1 MLFFLSYWSVWLKGT
16 KNWPTSS
23 QLLEGVGEQKKHSKQ
38 WNRINF
44 ALAKNI
50 KNALI
55 YWNVYCYR
63 EYIEEEFF
71 FFFFE
76 KDSISSSSVLYAEE
90 TTTKDSP
97 HFGLWSEQKAAH

>member
-1 MLFFLSYWSVWLKGT
+1 MLFFLSSYWSVWLKGT

-23 QLLEGVGEQKKHSKQ
+23 QLLEGVGEQKKSTQ
-38 WNRINF
+38 SSEIGLT
-44 ALAKNI
+44 LAKNI

-63 EYIEEEFF
+63 EFF

>member
-1 MLFFLSYWSVWLKGT
+1 MNKKST
-16 KNWPTSS
+16 QSS
-23 QLLEGVGEQKKHSKQ
+23 EIGLT
-38 WNRINF
+38 
-44 ALAKNI
+44 LAKNI

-63 EYIEEEFF
+63 EHIEEEFF